1 MNFAYPVQT
10 TCTEDGRITVIFKD
24 LPCSVTDIDQN
35 KAFELAKQELEK
47 VIEQHMKSNTPL
59 PVASAPESGDPC
71 VALNAQAAAKAALY
85 VAFLEGKMSKA
96 ALARAMK
103 VDNKEIRRM
112 LSFETPT
119 KLPRIV
125 EALNILGFDLTIS
138 LEPAA

>member
-59 PVASAPESGDPC
+59 PVASAPESGDQC